1 MGVCGVPT
9 VGFGPGNEVD
19 AHAVTER
26 VAISD
31 LVEAAQFYAAF
42 PLTFVH
48 TVEREAVAKA
58 GAR

>member
-1 MGVCGVPT
+1 MGVGGVPT

-26 VAISD
+26 VAID
-31 LVEAAQFYAAF
+31 HLVQAAQFYAAF
-42 PLTFVH
+42 PLVYVH
-48 TVEREAVAKA
+48 TLEREQAAKA